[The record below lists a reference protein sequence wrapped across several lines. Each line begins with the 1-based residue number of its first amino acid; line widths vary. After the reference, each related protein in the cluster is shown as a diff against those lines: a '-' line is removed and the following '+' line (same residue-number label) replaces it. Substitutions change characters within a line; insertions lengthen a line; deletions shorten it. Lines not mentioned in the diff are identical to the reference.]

1 MKILFVR
8 HGEAD
13 FGVVDQ
19 RGYIGMGRQFAPLTE
34 LGKEQTNKVAENS
47 LFSHCEVIVWSPY
60 TRALQ
65 TAAAIARK
73 TGLEINVEADLH
85 EFVPDKTYQANDVE
99 EEHLLAEFIKYRGEH
114 NGSKRW
120 ETISEMIFSTK
131 SVLDRYVDEGYKK
144 IIVVTHCRVIQRY
157 TGTPVIGYCEVQEA
171 DYGKSFHC
179 YEWV

>member
-1 MKILFVR
+1 MKIMFVR

-34 LGKEQTNKVAENS
+34 LGKEQANKVAEIS
-47 LFSHCEVIVWSPY
+47 LFSHSEIIVSSPY

-85 EFVPDKTYQANDVE
+85 EFVPDKTYQASAVE
-99 EEHLLAEFIKYRGEH
+99 EENLHAEFIKNRGEH

-120 ETISEMIFSTK
+120 ETISEIAFRTQT
-131 SVLDRYVDEGYKK
+131 VLNRYVDEGYNE
-144 IIVVTHCRVIQRY
+144 IIVVTHCRVMQRY
-157 TGTPVIGYCEVQEA
+157 TGKPIIGYCEVQEVNY
-171 DYGKSFHC
+171 DKSFHC
-179 YEWV
+179 FDWV